1 MRWQGGKGRREMARL
16 VLGGGQLHELG
27 LPLDH
32 LGLHLVGL
40 LLSAGAEVVEDAQA
54 VLDVLHVPGVENC
67 SRNDARNN
75 RSDLILTCVR
85 TSLMLPW

>member
-40 LLSAGAEVVEDAQA
+40 LLGAGAEVGDDTQA
-54 VLDVLHVPGVENC
+54 VFDVLRDEGEASVQSQEKDRVEYRVV
-67 SRNDARNN
+67 SKRYRKLRNRN
-75 RSDLILTCVR
+75 
-85 TSLMLPW
+85 